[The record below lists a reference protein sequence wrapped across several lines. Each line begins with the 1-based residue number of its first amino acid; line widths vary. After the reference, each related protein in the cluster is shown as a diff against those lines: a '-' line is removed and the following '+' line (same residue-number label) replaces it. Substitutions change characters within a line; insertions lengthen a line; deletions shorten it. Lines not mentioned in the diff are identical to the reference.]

1 MSLTGKTGKY
11 QDDIEALR
19 NLPLTRYERIF
30 KLFTQ
35 GVGGKQFYFYN
46 LLNKIEFPDNIQP
59 QILDLYLV
67 KSNREPLTTTSF
79 NIYEDIDS
87 WWIIYLLNKTVIGNN
102 FYAKGGQQ
110 LKYILPD
117 QRGLIYQQ
125 ITKSTVFKDRHF

>member
-35 GVGGKQFYFYN
+35 GTGGKQFYFYN

-59 QILDLYLV
+59 HILDMYEV

-87 WWIIYLLNKTVIGNN
+87 WWIIYLLNKTVIGND
-102 FYAKGGQQ
+102 FYAKGGEQ